1 MIIDRYAQPE
11 NIPAANLS
19 DPILQELDW
28 MLEDPELFRLVR
40 RDLARHY
47 KRSKRGRP
55 PVPVEVTLR
64 LVVLRRRKQWSYRQ
78 IEQEVRDSPG
88 YRGWVRVYDQSVPDH
103 STLNDL
109 ERLIRAQTQHQL
121 NERLMVLAQSRHLTR
136 GDKLRLDASVT
147 ETNIH
152 YPTDSGLLVDG
163 VRLLSRWL
171 KCATPRL
178 SKKLLKCGIC
188 RNRVRSARRRAR
200 LIGQWSRSTP
210 KQQRHQQVRK
220 EAITHLYGEL
230 IQITRTTLDQAGQVV
245 EQLSQQK
252 SSLIAEG
259 LVLQFNELRPL
270 IKRVIDQATRRVL
283 QGETVP
289 AQEKVASLREPHT
302 QIIRR
307 GKPQPH
313 ETEFGHKVNYAEVEH
328 GLISDWQV
336 IAQGNPPDAE
346 MLPPLLRQH
355 CKRFGHAPRVLA
367 GDRGLFS
374 PDNERLARNLGVEQI
389 ALPQTGA
396 RSPERTAYEKQ
407 DWFKKGLRFRNGI
420 EGRISVV
427 KRTVQLRRCPT
438 HGSDGFER
446 WVGTGIIVANMVI
459 IARALYKCHHR
470 KRRNVKVKVQT

>member
-1 MIIDRYAQPE
+1 MIIDRYVRPE
-11 NIPAANLS
+11 NLPAASLS

-28 MLEDPELFRLVR
+28 ILEDRELFELVR

-47 KRSKRGRP
+47 KRSKRGRH

-78 IEQEVRDSPG
+78 IEQEVRDSPS
-88 YRGWVRVYDQSVPDH
+88 YRGWVRVYEQRVPDH

-109 ERLIRAQTQHQL
+109 ERLLRVQTQHQL
-121 NERLMVLAQSRHLTR
+121 NERLLVLAQCFQLTQ
-136 GDKLRLDASVT
+136 GNKLRLDASVT

-163 VRLLSRWL
+163 VCLLSRWL
-171 KCATPRL
+171 KCAAPLLPRQL
-178 SKKLLKCGIC
+178 RERSVC

-200 LIGQWSRSTP
+200 QIRQWSRSTP
-210 KQQRHQQVRK
+210 KQERHQQVRK
-220 EAITHLYGEL
+220 GAITHLYGEL
-230 IQITRTTLDQAGQVV
+230 IQIAHTALEQADQAAKSLGK
-245 EQLSQQK
+245 QK
-252 SSLIAEG
+252 NELIAHG
-259 LVLQFNELRPL
+259 LLWQLNELRPL
-270 IKRVIDQATRRVL
+270 IERVIDQATRRVL
-283 QGETVP
+283 QGEAVP
-289 AQEKVASLREPHT
+289 AQEKVASLWEPHT

-355 CKRFGHAPRVLA
+355 CKHFGHAPRVLA

-374 PDNERLARNLGVEQI
+374 PDNERLARSLGVAQI
-389 ALPQTGA
+389 AIPQTGQ
-396 RSPERTAYEKQ
+396 RTPERIAYEKQ
-407 DWFKKGLRFRNGI
+407 DWFKRGQRFRNGI

-427 KRTVQLRRCPT
+427 KRTVQLRRCPA

-446 WVGTGIIVANMVI
+446 WIGTGILVANLVI
-459 IARALYKCHHR
+459 IARALYKRHHR
-470 KRRNVKVKVQT
+470 KRRNVKVQT

>member
-1 MIIDRYAQPE
+1 MIIDRYMRPE
-11 NIPAANLS
+11 NMPMSSIS
-19 DPILQELDW
+19 DPILQELDRI
-28 MLEDPELFRLVR
+28 LEDPELFRLVR
-40 RDLARHY
+40 HDLMRHY
-47 KRSKRGRP
+47 KRSKRGRH

-78 IEQEVRDSPG
+78 IEQEVRDSPS
-88 YRGWVRVYDQSVPDH
+88 YRSWVRVYDQKVPDH

-109 ERLIRAQTQHQL
+109 ERLMRVPTQHQI
-121 NERLMVLAQSRHLTR
+121 NERLLVLAQSFHLTQ
-136 GDKLRLDASVT
+136 GEKLRLDASVT
-147 ETNIH
+147 ETNIR

-171 KCATPRL
+171 KCAAPWLTR
-178 SKKLLKCGIC
+178 KLWERGVC

-200 LIGQWSRSTP
+200 MIRQRSRSTP

-220 EAITHLYGEL
+220 EALTQEYGEL
-230 IQITRTTLDQAGQVV
+230 IQIARTTLDQAGQAA

-252 SSLIAEG
+252 SNPFAEG
-259 LVLQFNELRPL
+259 LVLQFNQLCPL
-270 IKRVIDQATRRVL
+270 IERVIDQATRRVL

-289 AQEKVASLREPHT
+289 AQEKVASLWEPHT
-302 QIIRR
+302 QIICR

-355 CKRFGHAPRVLA
+355 CKRFGHAPHILA

-374 PDNERLARNLGVEQI
+374 PDHESLARSLGVEHI
-389 ALPQTGA
+389 AIPQTGR

-407 DWFKKGLRFRNGI
+407 DWFKKGQRFRNGI

-427 KRTVQLRRCPT
+427 KRTVQLRRCPA
-438 HGSDGFER
+438 HGADGFER
-446 WVGTGIIVANMVI
+446 WVGTGLLVANLVI
-459 IARALYKCHHR
+459 IARALYKRHHP
-470 KRRNVKVKVQT
+470 KRRNVKVQT